1 MNELFRAASIMIE
14 VREGMRCRMLGELL
28 LYQAVD
34 RSSLG
39 VVVSETCG
47 TGSVRRGRK
56 QNV

>member
-14 VREGMRCRMLGELL
+14 VREGMRDEVLGELL
-28 LYQAVD
+28 LYQALD

-39 VVVSETCG
+39 VVSETCG